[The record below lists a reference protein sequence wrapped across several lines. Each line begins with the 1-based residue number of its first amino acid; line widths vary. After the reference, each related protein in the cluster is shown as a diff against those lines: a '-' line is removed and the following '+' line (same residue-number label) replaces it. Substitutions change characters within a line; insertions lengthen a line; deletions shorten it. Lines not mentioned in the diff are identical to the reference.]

1 MAVNIYAVVYDAVVC
16 DAVAYDAVV
25 CVWYEIAR
33 MWKAVGF
40 KLMQKMNIAV
50 AVMLMADVLFCN

>member
-1 MAVNIYAVVYDAVVC
+1 MAVDIYAVV
-16 DAVAYDAVV
+16 YDAVV

-40 KLMQKMNIAV
+40 KLMQKINIGV

>member
-1 MAVNIYAVVYDAVVC
+1 MDIYAVGYDAVVYDAV
-16 DAVAYDAVV
+16 DIYDAVV